1 MIEATVKTPQTMGV
15 ESVFSDTLGRSMR
28 GVDHALAGFRANPTD
43 PHVQAGLSRAWGN
56 YQRALQER
64 LAVLD
69 TEISLAGPLQ
79 RSSARQRKATVV
91 SESQS
96 FTSHVTAVTGGF
108 VQTPQ
113 AVIGAARGEIPHA
126 LIAGVPL
133 ALSVA
138 MRVAVTGLTLQYAI
152 VVVGASYLASLAV
165 RKGLG
170 AYIERRERARGV
182 SKQISETRSA
192 SLRRKIGLGIVGGVA
207 SFLVTGGLLW
217 EQSALH
223 HLVDTIRGEV
233 APDYA
238 AAPAG
243 GRDGDYTCRA
253 PDARIADEVLNKKVS
268 HPLLTLARHESIAT
282 IKHNGGWFIINEGT
296 ITHPVYRLGRI
307 YLNNEIRLGAQVNDL
322 ALLGRSTIYE
332 LPAGEVKYPGGA
344 GLKLS
349 PHAVTEKE
357 MGVFYRM
364 PEIHPQEKL
373 EGYKER
379 FNKRLALIRMPSY
392 ADVTGD
398 IRKPA
403 KFIVGDQGYQ
413 GLTPEEIKII
423 RNTIFDSVDV
433 EKKQPSGLQPD
444 GSHCYRPYY
453 ADTTALDP
461 EHPGKLVTN
470 EYPILRQEFHS
481 KQSWVVA
488 HEMGH
493 AIHKIANMQ
502 DTFNSL
508 PSWKR
513 AQLLA
518 EMKEFHQLLQERG
531 YHRTATTSGT
541 ECFADLVAYYLKDPA
556 FLKKVAPNS
565 ARFIQN
571 VVNNDPLLRKLIL
584 FT

>member
-1 MIEATVKTPQTMGV
+1 MIEAVAKGPQMMGS
-15 ESVFSDTLGRSMR
+15 ESTSLDALGRSMEDVNR
-28 GVDHALAGFRANPTD
+28 ALSGFRVNPTD
-43 PHVQAGLSRAWGN
+43 IHTQNRLSSSWGH
-56 YQRALQER
+56 YQRVLQGR
-64 LAVLD
+64 LAALD
-69 TEISLAGPLQ
+69 MEISLASFIQ
-79 RSSARQRKATVV
+79 RSGARQRKAAVV

-96 FTSHVTAVTGGF
+96 LTSHVTAVTGGF
-108 VQTPQ
+108 VRGPQ
-113 AVIGAARGEIPHA
+113 AISSTARGEVPHA

-138 MRVAVTGLTLQYAI
+138 MRVAVTGLTLQYAV

-165 RKGLG
+165 RKGLS
-170 AYIERRERARGV
+170 AYIERREKARGV
-182 SKQISETRSA
+182 SKEIAGARSA
-192 SLRRKIGLGIVGGVA
+192 SLKRKIGLGIAGGVA
-207 SFLVTGGLLW
+207 SFMVTGGLLW
-217 EQSALH
+217 EHSALH
-223 HLVDTIRGEV
+223 HLVDTIRNDTV
-233 APDYA
+233 PDYA

-243 GRDGDYTCRA
+243 GDGDYTCRA
-253 PDARIADEVLNKKVS
+253 PDARISEELLNKKVS
-268 HPLLTLARHESIAT
+268 HPLLSLTQHESIAT
-282 IKHNGGWFIINEGT
+282 IKHRGGWFIINEGT
-296 ITHPVYRLGRI
+296 KTHPIYRLGRI

-332 LPAGEVKYPGGA
+332 LPAGEVRYPGGA

-373 EGYKER
+373 EGYAER
-379 FNKRLALIRMPSY
+379 FNKRLAMIRMPSY

-398 IRKPA
+398 MHKPA
-403 KFIVGDQGYQ
+403 KYIVGDQGYQ

-433 EKKQPSGLQPD
+433 ENRQPSGLQPD

-493 AIHKIANMQ
+493 AIHKVTHMQ
-502 DTFNSL
+502 DTFNAL

-518 EMKEFHQLLQERG
+518 EMKEFHQLLLERG

-556 FLKKVAPNS
+556 FLKKAAPHS
-565 ARFIQN
+565 ARFIQD